1 MGEAERQAAWHQ
13 FVQHLPVAAAL
24 LDQGLRYVT
33 VSPRWCQDFG
43 LDGVQVT
50 GKPYT
55 VLFDDTEGYWQ
66 QAFQRVL
73 QHRTTEGAD
82 EAVLR
87 RQDGRTFWV
96 RWCAQ
101 PCPLS
106 HEAASGL
113 ILVLEDQTE
122 AHQARKALA
131 SSQHLLSSLLRGL
144 LEGVMALQPIYNLE
158 GEVVDFVWLL
168 ANPRAHLLLG
178 QTETLVGQRLRKVL
192 PGHQTLGLF
201 AAYAQVVRTGIP
213 FQTTL
218 YYDQDGIRA
227 WLHLTA
233 TPLEDGVAVIFRD
246 VTEALQAEQAL
257 RERERL
263 FRLLAENMTDLVGL
277 HDAEGRFVY
286 VSPSAERITGYSP
299 EAFIGQHLEA
309 FWHPEDQTR
318 WRTLLQQVP
327 SGEQPVVLLHRFR
340 HRKGHYIWLETHL
353 QAIRDEK
360 GRIVQ
365 LQTSSRDVTDRVQA
379 EQELAQ
385 RNRELQEFAY
395 VASHDLQEPLRK
407 VRAFAELLK
416 EEYTPLL
423 NEEGRYYLERMHDA
437 ATRMSRLIEDLLTLS
452 RVTTQGRPFER
463 VDLKAVLDQVLVDL
477 EVSIAET
484 GARVHCEGHWP
495 VIEADPTQMRQLLQN
510 LIGNALKFRHADRR
524 PEIWLR
530 ARIETAASGESLCYL
545 EVQDNGI
552 GFDEK
557 YLDRIFSPFQRLHSR
572 DRYAGTGMGLA
583 ICRRIVERHHGQ
595 LTARSRPGEGA
606 TFLVIL
612 PLHQPPMASS
622 RNLPE

>member
-1 MGEAERQAAWHQ
+1 MEGVKRQAVWRQ

-24 LDQGLRYVT
+24 LDRGFRYVT

-43 LDGVQVT
+43 LDAAQVT

-55 VLFDDTEGYWQ
+55 LVFDDTDGYWQ

-73 QHRTTEGAD
+73 QHGTAEGAE

-87 RQDGRTFWV
+87 RKDGRTFWV
-96 RWCAQ
+96 RWRAQ

-106 HEAASGL
+106 REAASGL

-122 AHQARKALA
+122 AHQTREALA
-131 SSQHLLSSLLRGL
+131 LSQRLLSNLLSGL
-144 LEGVMALQPIYNLE
+144 LEGVMALQPVCNLE
-158 GEVVDFVWLL
+158 GEIVDFVWLL

-178 QTETLVGQRLRKVL
+178 QNEPLVGRRLREVL

-201 AAYAQVVRTGIP
+201 AAYTQVVRTGMP

-218 YYDQDGIRA
+218 YYDQDGLHT
-227 WLHLTA
+227 WFHLTA
-233 TPLEDGVAVIFRD
+233 TRVDEGVAVIFRD
-246 VTEALQAEQAL
+246 VSEALQAEQAL

-263 FRLLAENMTDLVGL
+263 FRLLTENMTDLVSL

-286 VSPSAERITGYSP
+286 VSPSAERITGYPP
-299 EAFIGQHLEA
+299 EALIGQQPEA
-309 FWHPEDQTR
+309 FWHAEDKMR
-318 WRTLLQQVP
+318 WGTLLQQVP
-327 SGEQPVVLLHRFR
+327 SGEQPVALVHRFR

-353 QAIRDEK
+353 HAIRDEK
-360 GRIVQ
+360 GCILQ
-365 LQTSSRDVTDRVQA
+365 LQTNSRDVTARVQA

-416 EEYTPLL
+416 EEYAASL
-423 NEEGRYYLERMHDA
+423 NEEGRYYLDRMQDA
-437 ATRMSRLIEDLLTLS
+437 AVRMSRLIEDLLTLS

-463 VDLKAVLDQVLVDL
+463 VDLEVVLDQVLVDL

-484 GARVHCEGHWP
+484 GARIHRKGHWP

-510 LIGNALKFRHADRR
+510 LIGNALKFRHAKRT

-530 ARIETAASGESLCYL
+530 ARVEPTAPGGPVCQL

-572 DRYAGTGMGLA
+572 DRYMGTGMGLA
-583 ICRRIVERHHGQ
+583 ICRRIVERHHGH

-606 TFLVIL
+606 TFLVTL
-612 PLHQPPMASS
+612 PLYQPPTTSIS
-622 RNLPE
+622 LSE